1 MHPMVASMPKPKKTG
16 TPGAEVKKL
25 EKQPKMFRL
34 LPEDIRKLS
43 EAASK
48 MGVSETVYVQIAL
61 RAQFKKDS
69 IT

>member
-1 MHPMVASMPKPKKTG
+1 MHKAR
-16 TPGAEVKKL
+16 L
-25 EKQPKMFRL
+25 L

-61 RAQFKKDS
+61 RAQFKKDN
-69 IT
+69 IA